1 VKRRFVLAAA
11 LVATPLCIGGLTDGA
26 VASSTQAAAAA
37 PGAWQAKLT
46 YAKSQGSVTTYT
58 GLRLSVVHLGKQVF
72 NMPVKSALFPSG
84 TPKGG
89 GLKPSSV
96 SFHDLDG
103 DGTPELVLVLWT
115 GGAHCCYLDQ
125 IFDFSHELAH
135 KTEIDFRDSGA
146 KVTTVNGRV
155 VLQSAD
161 DRFDYAFTDYAD
173 SASPVQVWQYRSG
186 QLVDTTRSY
195 TGLIVKDAAQWWS
208 RYLSTRTSKKDD
220 DVRGILAAWAADE
233 SLLGDG
239 ASAKTRLL
247 QIAADGDL
255 DHGYGAP
262 KGTAYVAS
270 LWKFLG
276 AHGYLR

>member
-1 VKRRFVLAAA
+1 M
-11 LVATPLCIGGLTDGA
+11 
-26 VASSTQAAAAA
+26 
-37 PGAWQAKLT
+37 
-46 YAKSQGSVTTYT
+46 TTYS
-58 GLRLSVVHLGKQVF
+58 GLRLSVVHLGKVVF

-84 TPKGG
+84 SPNGG

-96 SFHDLDG
+96 SFHDLNG

-125 IFDFSHELAH
+125 IFDFSHRPAH

-146 KVTTVNGRV
+146 RVDDGQRPGRSCRAPTTV
-155 VLQSAD
+155 S
-161 DRFDYAFTDYAD
+161 TTP
-173 SASPVQVWQYRSG
+173 SPTTPTRRHRSRSG
-186 QLVDTTRSY
+186 STGAGGLVDTTRSFP
-195 TGLIVKDAAQWWS
+195 GLIGTDAAHWWS
-208 RYLSTRTSKKDD
+208 PVSGDQNVDEGQRRPRHPRRLGGGR
-220 DVRGILAAWAADE
+220 VAARRRRVGADQ
-233 SLLGDG
+233 
-239 ASAKTRLL
+239 LL

-255 DHGYGAP
+255 DHGSGSP